1 MKGVIGEDL
10 NNREMTFPIVVA
22 FDAPGGDLVAK
33 ALKTPSRRNIANAL
47 GVIQGNNVREKCMR
61 ELAVSGAS
69 VKEWLLLW
77 KRNEKLDLK
86 A

>member
-10 NNREMTFPIVVA
+10 NNRELTYPIVLA
-22 FDAPGGDLVAK
+22 LDAPGGYLVAR
-33 ALKTPSRRNIANAL
+33 ALKTPSRRNIAKAL
-47 GVIQGNNVREKCMR
+47 GVIQGQNVREACME
-61 ELAVSGAS
+61 ELARSEAS

-86 A
+86 Q